1 MDYISLEILMGLK
14 LKENTFKKKMHFA
27 RTKMFEKNNGCY
39 TYIYIYI
46 YFCQIPM
53 LPGLRARSECFWL
66 T

>member
-46 YFCQIPM
+46 FAKSQCYRASG
-53 LPGLRARSECFWL
+53 PGLSVSG
-66 T
+66 

>member
-46 YFCQIPM
+46 F
-53 LPGLRARSECFWL
+53 LPNPNVTGPQGQV
-66 T
+66 